1 MIMQTQREPGL
12 NEAGEDILILVN
24 EANRAIGSGGK
35 LAVHQEGLL
44 HRAFSIFLFDD
55 EGRVL
60 LQRRDHGKYHSGGL
74 WANTCCG
81 HPRVG
86 ERTLPA
92 AHRRLGEELGMGAGL
107 AFGFRARYRT
117 PLDHGLIENELV
129 YVFVGR
135 VAGPP
140 APNPDEVCETRVMA
154 LPDLIADTKARPDAY
169 AYWLRHYLAEHARQ
183 LETLSRGSAREG

>member
-1 MIMQTQREPGL
+1 MIMQEQHGFGPAAG
-12 NEAGEDILILVN
+12 GEDVLILVN

-35 LAVHQEGLL
+35 LAVHQQGLL

-55 EGRVL
+55 QGRVL
-60 LQRRDHGKYHSGGL
+60 LQRRAHGKYHSGGL

-92 AHRRLGEELGMGAGL
+92 AHRRLDEELGMEAAM

-129 YVFVGR
+129 YVFVGQ

-140 APNPDEVCETRVMA
+140 APNPEEVCETRVMA
-154 LPDLIADTKARPDAY
+154 LADLIADTTSKPEAY
-169 AYWLRHYLAEHARQ
+169 AYWLRHYLAEHAPQ
-183 LETLSRGSAREG
+183 LEALSRGSPRQA